1 MADADVMGISSVR
14 EIGIA
19 VKFLFV
25 VTEHALAWGAY
36 PNISFLV
43 FQYGGNPCGDG
54 LPFIG
59 LSVQERKYVGCR
71 IGCYAEGH
79 SLCNRIERLAG
90 RRNGSARF

>member
-1 MADADVMGISSVR
+1 MADADVMGIRSVR

-43 FQYGGNPCGDG
+43 FQYGGNPGGDG

-59 LSVQERKYVGCR
+59 LSVQERKYVSCR
-71 IGCYAEGH
+71 IVLKDSFIGTYPQDVPVVFE
-79 SLCNRIERLAG
+79 
-90 RRNGSARF
+90 

>member
-1 MADADVMGISSVR
+1 MADADVMGIRSVR

-43 FQYGGNPCGDG
+43 FQYGGNPGGDG

-59 LSVQERKYVGCR
+59 LLRT
-71 IGCYAEGH
+71 
-79 SLCNRIERLAG
+79 RLA
-90 RRNGSARF
+90 NDLNSNSVKISSNFVLSPH